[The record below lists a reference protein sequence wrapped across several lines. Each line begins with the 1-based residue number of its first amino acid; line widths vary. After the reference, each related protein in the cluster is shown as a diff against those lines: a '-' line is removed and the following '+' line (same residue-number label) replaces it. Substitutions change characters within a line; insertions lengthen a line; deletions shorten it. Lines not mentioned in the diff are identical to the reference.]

1 MESDGNF
8 KKILVPF
15 DGSRN
20 SRNALEQA
28 IIVAKKFGSKIFII
42 TAVDTSDFP
51 PGMLLALLKKDK
63 MLEESIKEYISAVK
77 SQVRKE
83 LLAEVAVCKAKG
95 ISEAYYD
102 IIAGSPVDSILKFM
116 RGRKIDLIIM
126 GSQGRHG
133 IGKLRTIG
141 SVSRKVT
148 ELATCPVMIVH

>member
-1 MESDGNF
+1 MTNETF
-8 KKILVPF
+8 KKILVPC
-15 DGSRN
+15 DGSKY
-20 SRNALEQA
+20 SRNALGQA
-28 IIVAKKFGSKIFII
+28 IDIAKKFGSKIFII
-42 TAVDTSDFP
+42 TAVDASDFP

-63 MLEESIKEYISAVK
+63 MLEESVREYIIAVK

-95 ISEAYYD
+95 VLEAYYD
-102 IIAGSPVDSILKFM
+102 IISGNPVDSILKFM

-133 IGKLRTIG
+133 IGKLRTLG

>member
-1 MESDGNF
+1 MTNGNF
-8 KKILVPF
+8 KKILVPL
-15 DGSRN
+15 DGSKY
-20 SRNALEQA
+20 SRNALGQA
-28 IIVAKKFGSKIFII
+28 IDIAKKFGAQIYLI

-63 MLEESIKEYISAVK
+63 VLEESIREYISAVK

-83 LLAEVAVCKAKG
+83 LLAEVGVCKAKG
-95 ISEAYYD
+95 VTEAYYD
-102 IIAGSPVDSILKFM
+102 IISGSPVDVILKFM

-133 IGKLRTIG
+133 LSKVMTLG
-141 SVSRKVT
+141 SVSRRVT

>member
-1 MESDGNF
+1 MTNETF

-15 DGSRN
+15 DGSKY
-20 SRNALEQA
+20 SRSALEQA
-28 IIVAKKFGSKIFII
+28 INMAKKFRSKIFII

-63 MLEESIKEYISAVK
+63 ILEESMKVHDTAVK

-95 ISEAYYD
+95 VSEAYYD
-102 IIAGSPVDSILKFM
+102 IISGNPVDSILKFM

-133 IGKLRTIG
+133 ISKLRTLG

>member
-1 MESDGNF
+1 MTTGVF

-15 DGSRN
+15 DGSKY
-20 SRNALEQA
+20 SRNALAEA
-28 IIVAKKFGSKIFII
+28 INMAKKFGSKIFII
-42 TAVDTSDFP
+42 TSVDTSDFP

-83 LLAEVAVCKAKG
+83 LLAEVGICKAKG
-95 ISEAYYD
+95 VSETYYD
-102 IIAGSPVDSILKFM
+102 IISGNPVDSILKFM
-116 RGRKIDLIIM
+116 RGRQIDLIIM

-133 IGKLRTIG
+133 IGKLRTLG

>member
-1 MESDGNF
+1 MTTGVF

-15 DGSRN
+15 DGSKY
-20 SRNALEQA
+20 SRNALAEA
-28 IIVAKKFGSKIFII
+28 INMAKKFGSKIFII
-42 TAVDTSDFP
+42 TSVDTSDFP

-83 LLAEVAVCKAKG
+83 LLAEVGICKAKG
-95 ISEAYYD
+95 VSETYYD
-102 IIAGSPVDSILKFM
+102 IISGNPVDSILKFM

-133 IGKLRTIG
+133 IGKLRTLG

>member
-1 MESDGNF
+1 MTNETF
-8 KKILVPF
+8 KRILVPF
-15 DGSRN
+15 DGSKY
-20 SRNALEQA
+20 SGNALGQA
-28 IIVAKKFGSKIFII
+28 INIAKKFESEIFII

-63 MLEESIKEYISAVK
+63 MLQESIKEYISAVK

-83 LLAEVAVCKAKG
+83 LLAEVGVCKAKG
-95 ISEAYYD
+95 VTKTYYD
-102 IIAGSPVDSILKFM
+102 IISGNPVDSILKFM

-133 IGKLRTIG
+133 IGKLRTLG

>member
-1 MESDGNF
+1 MTNGDF

-15 DGSRN
+15 DGSKY
-20 SRNALEQA
+20 SRNALAEA
-28 IIVAKKFGSKIFII
+28 INMAKKFGSKIFII
-42 TAVDTSDFP
+42 TSVDTSDFP

-83 LLAEVAVCKAKG
+83 LLAEVGICKAKG
-95 ISEAYYD
+95 VSDAYYD
-102 IIAGSPVDSILKFM
+102 IISGSPVDSILKFM
-116 RGRKIDLIIM
+116 CGRKIDLIIM
-126 GSQGRHG
+126 GSQGLHG
-133 IGKLRTIG
+133 IGKLRTLG

>member
-1 MESDGNF
+1 MTNETF

-15 DGSRN
+15 DGSKY
-20 SRNALEQA
+20 SRNALAEA
-28 IIVAKKFGSKIFII
+28 INIAKKFRSEIFII

-51 PGMLLALLKKDK
+51 PGMLLALLKKDR
-63 MLEESIKEYISAVK
+63 MLEESIKEYITAVK

-83 LLAEVAVCKAKG
+83 LLAEVGVCKAKG
-95 ISEAYYD
+95 VSEAYYD
-102 IIAGSPVDSILKFM
+102 IISGNPVDSILKFM
-116 RGRKIDLIIM
+116 HGRKIDLIIM

-133 IGKLRTIG
+133 IGKLKTLG

>member
-1 MESDGNF
+1 MTNETF

-15 DGSRN
+15 DGSKY
-20 SRNALEQA
+20 SRNALAEA
-28 IIVAKKFGSKIFII
+28 INIAKKFGSKIFII

-51 PGMLLALLKKDK
+51 PGMLLALLKKDR
-63 MLEESIKEYISAVK
+63 MLEESIKEYIAAVK

-83 LLAEVAVCKAKG
+83 LLAEIGVCKAKG
-95 ISEAYYD
+95 VSEAYYD
-102 IIAGSPVDSILKFM
+102 IISGNPVDSILKFM
-116 RGRKIDLIIM
+116 YGRKIDLIIM

-133 IGKLRTIG
+133 IGKLKTLG

>member
-1 MESDGNF
+1 M
-8 KKILVPF
+8 
-15 DGSRN
+15 
-20 SRNALEQA
+20 
-28 IIVAKKFGSKIFII
+28 AKKFRSKIFKI

-63 MLEESIKEYISAVK
+63 MLEESIKEYIIAVK

-95 ISEAYYD
+95 VSEAYYD
-102 IIAGSPVDSILKFM
+102 IISGNTVDSILKFM

-133 IGKLRTIG
+133 IGKLRTLG

>member
-1 MESDGNF
+1 MTNGTF
-8 KKILVPF
+8 KRILVPF
-15 DGSRN
+15 DSSKY
-20 SRNALEQA
+20 SRNALGQA
-28 IIVAKKFGSKIFII
+28 INIAKKFGSKIFII

-63 MLEESIKEYISAVK
+63 MLEESVREYIIAVK

-95 ISEAYYD
+95 VLEAYYD
-102 IIAGSPVDSILKFM
+102 IISGNPVDSILKFM

-133 IGKLRTIG
+133 IGKLRTLG

>member
-1 MESDGNF
+1 MTDVVF
-8 KKILVPF
+8 KRILVPF
-15 DGSRN
+15 DGSRY

-28 IIVAKKFGSKIFII
+28 IGIAKKFGSGLFII

-63 MLEESIKEYISAVK
+63 MLEESIKEYIFAVK

-83 LLAEVAVCKAKG
+83 LLAEVGVCKAKG
-95 ISEAYYD
+95 VSETYYD
-102 IIAGSPVDSILKFM
+102 IISGHPVDSILKFM
-116 RGRKIDLIIM
+116 RGRKIDLIVM

-133 IGKLRTIG
+133 LGKVRTIG
-141 SVSRKVT
+141 SVSRRVT

>member
-1 MESDGNF
+1 MSNETF

-15 DGSRN
+15 DGSRY
-20 SRNALEQA
+20 SRNALGQA
-28 IIVAKKFGSKIFII
+28 INIAKKFGSEIFII
-42 TAVDTSDFP
+42 ASVDTSDFP
-51 PGMLLALLKKDK
+51 PGMLLALLKKDRI
-63 MLEESIKEYISAVK
+63 LQESIKEYISAVK

-83 LLAEVAVCKAKG
+83 LLAEVGICKAKG
-95 ISEAYYD
+95 VSEAYYD
-102 IIAGSPVDSILKFM
+102 IISGNPVDSILKFM

-133 IGKLRTIG
+133 IGKLRTLG

>member
-1 MESDGNF
+1 MTNETF
-8 KKILVPF
+8 KRILVPF
-15 DGSRN
+15 DGSKY
-20 SRNALEQA
+20 SRNALGQA
-28 IIVAKKFGSKIFII
+28 INIAKKFGSEMFII

-83 LLAEVAVCKAKG
+83 LLAEVGVCKAKG
-95 ISEAYYD
+95 VSGAYYD
-102 IIAGSPVDSILKFM
+102 IISGHPVDSILKFM
-116 RGRKIDLIIM
+116 HGRKIDLIVM

-133 IGKLRTIG
+133 LGKVRTIG
-141 SVSRKVT
+141 SVSRRVT

>member
-1 MESDGNF
+1 MTNETF

-15 DGSRN
+15 DGSKY
-20 SRNALEQA
+20 SRSALEQA
-28 IIVAKKFGSKIFII
+28 INMAKKFGSKIFII

-63 MLEESIKEYISAVK
+63 MLEESIKEYVIAVK

-95 ISEAYYD
+95 VSEAYYD
-102 IIAGSPVDSILKFM
+102 IISGNTVDSILKFM

-133 IGKLRTIG
+133 ISKLRTLG

-148 ELATCPVMIVH
+148 ELAICPVMIVH